1 MFSSLDALDG
11 GEGERAWSEAGRPLL
26 PSLVLDGTAVPI
38 LHRTQIASLLGLPS
52 REEGAAG
59 SLAWDCAALLRAWI
73 AQLDGLPLEL
83 LVAPTRSRG
92 RSIRN
97 LTVNTFHPFEL
108 LPIACASGTFA
119 WDPDLDDERE
129 APLVDAAAVT
139 AYAAE
144 RHDGWVAFLGDHG
157 DTLDPRREVGS
168 PRGAL
173 ELGALLSAQRWHV
186 AFHYR
191 QLIDFLHESKVVGPN
206 PFPLDSLDGLELPA
220 ELY

>member
-1 MFSSLDALDG
+1 MLDG

-26 PSLVLDGTAVPI
+26 PSLVIDGAAVPI

-59 SLAWDCAALLRAWI
+59 SLAWDCAALLQAWI
-73 AQLDGLPLEL
+73 AQLGGLPPEL

-108 LPIACASGTFA
+108 LPTACASGTFA

-129 APLVDAAAVT
+129 APLVDTRAVI

-144 RHDGWVAFLGDHG
+144 RHDGWVAFLGDDG
-157 DTLDPRREVGS
+157 DTLNPGRPVET

-173 ELGALLSAQRWHV
+173 ALGALLSAQRWHV
-186 AFHYR
+186 AYHYR
-191 QLIDFLHESKVVGPN
+191 QLIDFLRESGVAVAD
-206 PFPLDSLDGLELPA
+206 PFPLDRLNGLGLPA
-220 ELY
+220 ALY